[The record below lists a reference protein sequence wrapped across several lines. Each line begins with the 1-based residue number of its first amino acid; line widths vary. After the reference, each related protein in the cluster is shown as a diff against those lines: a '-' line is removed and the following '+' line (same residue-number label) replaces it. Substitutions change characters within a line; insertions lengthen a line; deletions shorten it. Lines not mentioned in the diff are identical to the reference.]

1 MKRFIF
7 ILALTV
13 FSLPA
18 FADVI
23 EKVETEVFTTSG
35 TAAQITAKGKGCMAE
50 ILKND
55 NIGNSTTQNLF
66 SYTGDDKLVATAR
79 FEYIYLLLRQSLQ
92 AKYIFEAKDGRF
104 RITNTDIGYKQV
116 KTSGTLGWG
125 ASVESSTSHQPIAK
139 VWGTGYEEAESQL
152 LAMDKKIAEC
162 VMNDKKSNWQAE
174 YA

>member
-7 ILALTV
+7 TLALTV

-18 FADVI
+18 LADVI

-152 LAMDKKIAEC
+152 LGMDKKIAEC
-162 VMNDKKSNWQAE
+162 VMNDKKSNW
-174 YA
+174 

>member
-1 MKRFIF
+1 MKRI
-7 ILALTV
+7 ALMTGLV
-13 FSLPA
+13 ALSLSA
-18 FADVI
+18 FGADLV

-35 TAAQITAKGKGCMAE
+35 TAAQITAKGKACMAE

-125 ASVESSTSHQPIAK
+125 ASVESSTGHQPIAK

-152 LAMDKKIAEC
+152 LAMDKKIADC
-162 VMNDKKSNWQAE
+162 VMSEKKSNW
-174 YA
+174 